1 MEQPNQEGI
10 IWCQDQIIIQQFFSE
25 NLLAIEMKKK
35 QILMNKPVYLGPI
48 ILEISKVVMY
58 DFCYNYVKPK
68 DGEKAKLCCMD
79 TNNFIVYTKT
89 EDIYVGI
96 VEDIETRFDT
106 SS

>member
-1 MEQPNQEGI
+1 
-10 IWCQDQIIIQQFFSE
+10 
-25 NLLAIEMKKK
+25 MKKK

-79 TNNFIVYTKT
+79 TKNFIVYTKT